1 MLRNV
6 PRCNQH
12 LLHIEWST
20 KSCSHISTTSGAIA
34 YAKADNIKFQSK
46 VISKLVG
53 QRISGSKKRWYP
65 SNDANTSNSTRH
77 HNAEMFNSAH
87 ITKSTGSGGGKNTTR
102 RMVVLNKLFMKH
114 ITDLLATG
122 EASESILGRGL
133 QVTRVKISPDFA
145 YINVYWLG
153 SGVPLADAL
162 LETELQRCSGRLRHE
177 LSQLMLMSEVP
188 RIKFAREKKLS
199 NIAQVE
205 ELLRTMDFGADTEEP
220 TDASAQTAGE
230 QVPLKHNLVA
240 NLMQR
245 EFYGKNDIEE
255 TSLNE
260 HDNEEQFPEMRHD
273 VLGLDH
279 RHIMSKILTKMRKSQ
294 QAWEQHA
301 RKDSAT
307 VSTNQ
312 VVNTAETLEQIKQRL
327 AEASE
332 KSASFEKFLA
342 KRRERKNTPERK
354 RHDRASEWTDERA
367 EQAAL
372 EAAAATVLTP
382 KQRRLLEAEDYLF
395 EDQYDEHNPNAK

>member
-6 PRCNQH
+6 HRCNQH
-12 LLHIEWST
+12 LIHIEWSS
-20 KSCSHISTTSGAIA
+20 KGCALISTACGGVT

-46 VISKLVG
+46 IISKLVG
-53 QRISGSKKRWYP
+53 HRISGSKKRWYP
-65 SNDANTSNSTRH
+65 SNDVNTSNSTRQR
-77 HNAEMFNSAH
+77 NAEMFNSAH
-87 ITKSTGSGGGKNTTR
+87 ITKSTSSGGGKNTTR

-145 YINVYWLG
+145 YINVYWLAG
-153 SGVPLADAL
+153 GEPLADAQ
-162 LETELQRCSGRLRHE
+162 LEMELQRCSGRLRHE

-205 ELLRTMDFGADTEEP
+205 GLLRTIDFGPLEETAEGSTE
-220 TDASAQTAGE
+220 AVGE
-230 QVPLKHNLVA
+230 HVQHNLVA

-245 EFYGKNDIEE
+245 EFYGKNDI
-255 TSLNE
+255 TVANE
-260 HDNEEQFPEMRHD
+260 NKSDNEEEFPEMRHD

-279 RHIMSKILTKMRKSQ
+279 QHIMSKILTKMRKSQ
-294 QAWEQHA
+294 HAWEQHA
-301 RKDSAT
+301 RKDNALG
-307 VSTNQ
+307 NA
-312 VVNTAETLEQIKQRL
+312 AESLEQIQQQLTRA
-327 AEASE
+327 AES
-332 KSASFEKFLA
+332 STNFEKFLA
-342 KRRERKNTPERK
+342 KRRERKSTPERK
-354 RHDRASEWTDERA
+354 RHDRASEWVDESA

-382 KQRRLLEAEDYLF
+382 AQRRLMESEDYLF
-395 EDQYDEHNPNAK
+395 EDQDDKRNPNEK

>member
-6 PRCNQH
+6 HRCNQH
-12 LLHIEWST
+12 LIHIEWSS
-20 KSCSHISTTSGAIA
+20 KGCAHISTACGGVS

-46 VISKLVG
+46 IISKLVG
-53 QRISGSKKRWYP
+53 HRISGSKKRWYP
-65 SNDANTSNSTRH
+65 SNDVNTSNSTRQR
-77 HNAEMFNSAH
+77 NAEMFNSAH

-145 YINVYWLG
+145 YINVYWLAG
-153 SGVPLADAL
+153 GEPLADAQ
-162 LETELQRCSGRLRHE
+162 LELELQRCSGRLRHE

-205 ELLRTMDFGADTEEP
+205 GLLRTIDFGPQEETAEGSTE
-220 TDASAQTAGE
+220 AVGE
-230 QVPLKHNLVA
+230 HVQHNLVA

-245 EFYGKNDIEE
+245 EFYGKNDIPVA
-255 TSLNE
+255 NE
-260 HDNEEQFPEMRHD
+260 NKCENEEEFPEMRHD

-279 RHIMSKILTKMRKSQ
+279 QHIMSKILTKMRKSQ
-294 QAWEQHA
+294 HAWEQHT
-301 RKDSAT
+301 RKDT
-307 VSTNQ
+307 TLVSSNEAG
-312 VVNTAETLEQIKQRL
+312 NAAESLEQIQQQLTRA
-327 AEASE
+327 AENST
-332 KSASFEKFLA
+332 SFEKFLA
-342 KRRERKNTPERK
+342 KRRERKSTPERK
-354 RHDRASEWTDERA
+354 RHDRASEWVDESA

-382 KQRRLLEAEDYLF
+382 AQRRLLESEDYLF
-395 EDQYDEHNPNAK
+395 EDQDDKRNPNEK

>member
-12 LLHIEWST
+12 LLHIEWSS
-20 KSCSHISTTSGAIA
+20 KGYAHISTAGGGIS
-34 YAKADNIKFQSK
+34 YSKADNIKFQSK

-53 QRISGSKKRWYP
+53 HRISGSKKRWYP
-65 SNDANTSNSTRH
+65 SNDLNTSNSTRQR
-77 HNAEMFNSAH
+77 NAEMFNSAH
-87 ITKSTGSGGGKNTTR
+87 ITKSSGSGSGKNTTR

-145 YINVYWLG
+145 YINVYWLAG
-153 SGVPLADAL
+153 GEPLADAQ

-205 ELLRTMDFGADTEEP
+205 ELLRTIDFGTPEDTAEENIKAV
-220 TDASAQTAGE
+220 DE
-230 QVPLKHNLVA
+230 QVQHNLVA

-245 EFYGKNDIEE
+245 EFYGKNDKSEA
-255 TSLNE
+255 NANKC
-260 HDNEEQFPEMRHD
+260 DNEEQFPEMRQD

-279 RHIMSKILTKMRKSQ
+279 QHIMSKILTKMRKSQ
-294 QAWEQHA
+294 HAWEQHS
-301 RKDSAT
+301 RKDSDT
-307 VSTNQ
+307 VSTNEAG
-312 VVNTAETLEQIKQRL
+312 NTVESLEQIQQKL
-327 AEASE
+327 AEAAA

-354 RHDRASEWTDERA
+354 RHDRASEWMDERA

-382 KQRRLLEAEDYLF
+382 AQRRLLESEDYIL
-395 EDQYDEHNPNAK
+395 EDQDDKRNGNDK